1 MLHSVPIAA
10 DQAEAARLSALDVY
24 DILDT
29 PAEAGFDDIVLIAA
43 QICGTP
49 MALISMV
56 DDRRQWFKAAV
67 GIDATE
73 TPREIAFCAHAI
85 AQRDT
90 FIVPDATQDQRFAA
104 NPLVTGDTALRFYA
118 GAPLVTPEGFALGT
132 LCVLDNEPRTLT
144 TDQLSALQALARQVM
159 ARLELRRALA
169 RHEADERHRML
180 LIDELRHRSRNTLA
194 IVQGIVAQSL
204 RGIDG
209 AQAARET
216 IVERL
221 VAMADAHDL
230 LGRADWAAAPIG
242 DVVASAVRAVAGLT
256 GRIAISGPDFLMT
269 PRAALSLSMALHELT
284 TNATKYGA
292 LSNESGT
299 LAIEWRAQPDGTFNL
314 TWHEAGGPPV
324 AAPDRIGFG
333 TRLITSILP
342 RELGGAAVV
351 EHDATGLRWTL
362 ATTLD
367 RIGVAAAG

>member
-1 MLHSVPIAA
+1 MFNSARTV
-10 DQAEAARLSALDVY
+10 DEAEAARLSTLNVY

-29 PAEAGFDDIVLIAA
+29 PAEAGFDDIVLIAS

-49 MALISMV
+49 IALISMV

-67 GIDATE
+67 GIDVTE
-73 TPREIAFCAHAI
+73 TPREIAFCSHAI
-85 AQRDT
+85 AQCDT
-90 FIVPDATQDQRFAA
+90 FIVPDATQDQRFAE
-104 NPLVTGDTALRFYA
+104 NPLVTGNNALRFYA
-118 GAPLVTPEGFALGT
+118 GAPLVTPDGFALGT
-132 LCVLDNEPRTLT
+132 LCVLDNKPRTLT
-144 TDQLSALQALARQVM
+144 ADQLSALQALARQVM

-169 RHEADERHRML
+169 RHQVDERHRMM

-209 AQAARET
+209 TQAARVT

-230 LGRADWAAAPIG
+230 LGRADWAAAPIA
-242 DVVASAVRAVAGLT
+242 DVVGSAVRAVAGLT
-256 GRIAISGPDFLMT
+256 GRVSISGPDFLLT

-299 LAIEWRAQPDGTFNL
+299 LAIDWRCEPAGIVKL

-324 AAPDRIGFG
+324 AAPDRVGFG
-333 TRLITSILP
+333 TRLITNILP
-342 RELGGAAVV
+342 RELGGSAVID
-351 EHDATGLRWTL
+351 HDAAGLRWILT
-362 ATTLD
+362 TTLD
-367 RIGVAAAG
+367 RISVAAAA